1 MRANEFLYETIEIV
15 SERTSSDEL
24 IDVLSKAGYEVKKVT
39 GRTVKVLVPSRQ
51 RGSKAQEIVKILSA
65 RPIPPL
71 DNTVH
76 ATSDEDE
83 VKYDGATIKVKPV
96 ERQDS
101 TVKESGQIGELESE
115 IKKHLGDKPFI
126 NLVFGEKIVQA
137 SGIRKVENTPKADAE
152 IIDPEGNPVAWI
164 SLKDGSTPKSFGQWS
179 GASKFSKYPDVI
191 KFVEDLKAF
200 LPPEGMPN
208 KITYGMEITDTI
220 LQAKACFGV
229 DYKGPG
235 GPFGINNVDLVLQG
249 KTLTIKKG
257 SEDTYFLSGAHTWLN
272 GNTPS
277 GEYDPVLTARFDKRN
292 DFGIRR
298 CRITIFSTKGRN
310 WKPIPTPPPAPIPQL
325 SPEEPQQELDPAQ
338 QELDPAQ
345 QALDPAQQELDPTQQ
360 ALDPTQQP
368 AKKKQRLGYSRQGEE
383 PQPVSED
390 LLSILKNAGIR

>member
-137 SGIRKVENTPKADAE
+137 SGIRKVEKTPKADAE

-191 KFVEDLKAF
+191 KFVNDLKAF
-200 LPPEGMPN
+200 LPTNVMPN
-208 KITYGMEITDTI
+208 EVTYGMEITDPV
-220 LQAKACFGV
+220 LKAKACFGEDYV
-229 DYKGPG
+229 DVPG
-235 GPFGINNVDLVLQG
+235 GPFGINNIDLVLQG

-277 GEYDPVLTARFDKRN
+277 GEYDPVLTARFDKDRN

-298 CRITIFSTKGRN
+298 CRITMFSTKGRN
-310 WKPIPTPPPAPIPQL
+310 WKPIPTPPAPTPQL
-325 SPEEPQQELDPAQ
+325 SPEVPQQELDSAQ
-338 QELDPAQ
+338 Q
-345 QALDPAQQELDPTQQ
+345 LDPAQQELDPTQQ
-360 ALDPTQQP
+360 ALDPAQQP